1 MLEFKTIEELKPN
14 PSIIDT
20 IEYCTYKIVNG
31 KVKVLKN
38 TSLKFIK
45 PTQYLIT
52 YPLILTIY
60 EYKIEET
67 SNKPFYIKEH
77 SQKYSLTE
85 ILNILKKI

>member
-14 PSIIDT
+14 LTIID
-20 IEYCTYKIVNG
+20 IIKSYTYKTING

-38 TSLKFIK
+38 TNLKFIK
-45 PTQYLIT
+45 PIEYLIT
-52 YPLILTIY
+52 YPLSLTIY
-60 EYKIEET
+60 EYKVEET

>member
-20 IEYCTYKIVNG
+20 IKTYTYKTING
-31 KVKVLKN
+31 KIKVLKN
-38 TSLKFIK
+38 TNLKFIK
-45 PTQYLIT
+45 PIEYLIT
-52 YPLILTIY
+52 YPVNLNIY

>member
-20 IEYCTYKIVNG
+20 IKSYTYKTING

-38 TSLKFIK
+38 TNLKFIK
-45 PTQYLIT
+45 PTKYLIT
-52 YPLILTIY
+52 YPTNLTIY
-60 EYKIEET
+60 EYKIEEA

>member
-14 PSIIDT
+14 SFIIDIIKSYTYQT
-20 IEYCTYKIVNG
+20 ING

-38 TSLKFIK
+38 TNLKFIK
-45 PTQYLIT
+45 PIEYLIT
-52 YPLILTIY
+52 YPTNLTIY
-60 EYKIEET
+60 EYKVEES

>member
-14 PSIIDT
+14 PSIIDI
-20 IEYCTYKIVNG
+20 IESYTYKTING

-38 TSLKFIK
+38 TNLKFIK
-45 PTQYLIT
+45 PTEYLIT

-60 EYKIEET
+60 EYKVKET

>member
-14 PSIIDT
+14 PSIIN
-20 IEYCTYKIVNG
+20 IIKSYTYKTING

-38 TSLKFIK
+38 NNLKFIK
-45 PTQYLIT
+45 PTEYLII

-60 EYKIEET
+60 EYKVEEA